1 VAGARMKFCVAL
13 CGDAAPSLFSQA
25 MTDTIYALAT
35 APGRAGVAV
44 VRLSGRGAAAALRD
58 LAGRLPP
65 PRQAHYAH
73 FRDPKS
79 GEILDDGIALYFA
92 APASMTGEDVVEL
105 QLHGSR
111 AVLAAVFAAL
121 GRRPGFRLAEPGEF
135 TKRAFLNGKLDL
147 TAAEAI
153 ADLVEAETAA
163 QRRQAM
169 RQLQGEFGR
178 RCEAWRSRLIAA
190 QAGLEAEIDFPEEGL
205 PAEQWEAARRE
216 LAALRAEIA
225 AELADNRRGER
236 LREGVSVAI
245 LGPPNAG
252 KSSLMNALARREV
265 AITSH
270 IAGTTRDV
278 IEVALD
284 LGGYPVVLADTA
296 GLRDSA
302 DSIEEEGIRRA
313 RARAASADLKLVVL
327 DATKPQEA
335 AALRDLIDARTIVV
349 ANKIDL
355 MQETP
360 AAEGDS
366 LGTGPALYCSAT
378 SGAGI
383 AALIARLGTAVE
395 EALSTGTA
403 PLVTRARHRE
413 ALENCVAALDRFAGA
428 AMPELAAEDLRAAA
442 RSLGRITG
450 RVDVEDMLDALFR
463 EFCIGK

>member
-1 VAGARMKFCVAL
+1 
-13 CGDAAPSLFSQA
+13 
-25 MTDTIYALAT
+25 
-35 APGRAGVAV
+35 
-44 VRLSGRGAAAALRD
+44 
-58 LAGRLPP
+58 
-65 PRQAHYAH
+65 
-73 FRDPKS
+73 
-79 GEILDDGIALYFA
+79 
-92 APASMTGEDVVEL
+92 
-105 QLHGSR
+105 
-111 AVLAAVFAAL
+111 LAAVFAAL

-147 TAAEAI
+147 TAAEAV

-163 QRRQAM
+163 QQRQAM

-178 RCEAWRSRLIAA
+178 RCEEWRSRLMAA
-190 QAGLEAEIDFPEEGL
+190 QARLEAEIDFPEEGL
-205 PAEQWEAARRE
+205 PAEQWAVARRE
-216 LAALRAEIA
+216 LAALRGELG

-236 LREGVSVAI
+236 LRDGVAVAI

-327 DATKPQEA
+327 DATKPEEA
-335 AALRDLIDARTIVV
+335 ATLRDLIDSRTIVV

-355 MQETP
+355 APES
-360 AAEGDS
+360 AVAWADS
-366 LGTGPALYCSAT
+366 LGAGVALRCSAT

-383 AALIARLGTAVE
+383 AALIARLGAAVE
-395 EALSTGTA
+395 ESLGAGTA

-413 ALENCVAALDRFAGA
+413 ALETCVAALDRFAA
-428 AMPELAAEDLRAAA
+428 AELPELAAEDLRAAA
-442 RSLGRITG
+442 RALGRITG

>member
-1 VAGARMKFCVAL
+1 
-13 CGDAAPSLFSQA
+13 

-35 APGRAGVAV
+35 APGRAGVAI
-44 VRLSGRGAAAALRD
+44 VRLSGPGAAAALRD
-58 LAGRLPP
+58 LIGNLPA
-65 PRQAHYAH
+65 PRHAQHAR
-73 FRDPKS
+73 FRDPQN
-79 GEILDDGIALYFA
+79 GETLDDGVALYFP

-121 GRRPGFRLAEPGEF
+121 GRRAGFRLAEPGEF

-178 RCEAWRSRLIAA
+178 RCEEWRARLIGA
-190 QAGLEAEIDFPEEGL
+190 QARLEAEIDFPEEGL
-205 PAEQWEAARRE
+205 PGEQWAAARRV
-216 LAALRAEIA
+216 LALLRDEIA
-225 AELADNRRGER
+225 RELADEHRGER

-278 IEVALD
+278 IEIALD

-302 DSIEEEGIRRA
+302 DVIEEEGIRRA

-327 DATKPQEA
+327 DATKPDEA
-335 AALRDLIDARTIVV
+335 KTLAGLIDARSIVI
-349 ANKIDL
+349 ANKIDRAQPGTL
-355 MQETP
+355 GW
-360 AAEGDS
+360 ADS
-366 LGTGPALYCSAT
+366 LGAGAALRCSAT
-378 SGAGI
+378 SGEGI
-383 AALIARLGTAVE
+383 PELIERLGKAVAE
-395 EALSTGTA
+395 LLNAGTA
-403 PLVTRARHRE
+403 PLVTRARHRR
-413 ALENCVAALDRFAGA
+413 ALEDCIAALDRFAA
-428 AMPELAAEDLRAAA
+428 ADLPELAAEDLRTAA
-442 RSLGRITG
+442 RALGRITG

>member
-1 VAGARMKFCVAL
+1 MAL
-13 CGDAAPSLFSQA
+13 RGGYFRG

-35 APGRAGVAV
+35 APGRAGVAM
-44 VRLSGRGAAAALRD
+44 VRLSGPGAAEALRD
-58 LAGRLPP
+58 LMGSVPP
-65 PRQAHYAH
+65 PRHARHAR
-73 FRDPKS
+73 FRDPYS
-79 GEILDDGIALYFA
+79 GEPLDDGIALYFA

-111 AVLAAVFAAL
+111 AVLGAIFAAL
-121 GRRPGFRLAEPGEF
+121 VRRPGFRLAEPGEF

-169 RQLQGEFGR
+169 RQLRGEFGR
-178 RCEAWRSRLIAA
+178 RCEEWRTRLIAA
-190 QAGLEAEIDFPEEGL
+190 QARLEAEIDFPEEGL
-205 PAEQWEAARRE
+205 PAEQWAAARRE
-216 LAALRAEIA
+216 LAALRGEIA
-225 AELADNRRGER
+225 RELADDRRGER
-236 LREGVSVAI
+236 LRDGVSVAI

-252 KSSLMNALARREV
+252 KSSLMNALARRDV

-313 RARAASADLKLVVL
+313 RARAASADLKLIVL
-327 DATKPQEA
+327 DASKPEEA
-335 AALRDLIDARTIVV
+335 PALRDLIDAHTIVV

-355 MQETP
+355 APESI
-360 AAEGDS
+360 AAWADS
-366 LGTGPALYCSAT
+366 LGGGKALYCSAT
-378 SGAGI
+378 SGQGI

-395 EALSTGTA
+395 ESLSATTA

-413 ALENCVAALDRFAGA
+413 ALEICVAALDRFTSATL
-428 AMPELAAEDLRAAA
+428 PELAAEDLRAAA
-442 RSLGRITG
+442 RALGRITG

>member
-1 VAGARMKFCVAL
+1 
-13 CGDAAPSLFSQA
+13 

-35 APGRAGVAV
+35 APGRAGLAV
-44 VRLSGRGAAAALRD
+44 VRLSGPGAAAALCD
-58 LAGRLPP
+58 LIGDLPG
-65 PRQAHYAH
+65 PRHAQHAR
-73 FRDPKS
+73 FRDPES
-79 GEILDDGIALYFA
+79 GEVLDDGIALFFA

-111 AVLAAVFAAL
+111 AVIAAVFAVL
-121 GRRPGFRLAEPGEF
+121 GRRPRFRLAEPGEF

-153 ADLVEAETAA
+153 ADLVDAETAA

-169 RQLQGEFGR
+169 RQLGGEFGR
-178 RCEAWRSRLIAA
+178 RCEEWRARLIAT
-190 QAGLEAEIDFPEEGL
+190 QARLEAEIDFPEEGV
-205 PAEQWEAARRE
+205 PAEQWARARRE
-216 LAALRAEIA
+216 SAVLRNEIA
-225 AELADNRRGER
+225 AELADDRRGER
-236 LREGVSVAI
+236 LRDGVSVAI

-252 KSSLMNALARREV
+252 KSSLMNVLARREV

-270 IAGTTRDV
+270 LAGTTRDV

-302 DSIEEEGIRRA
+302 DTIEEEGVRRA

-327 DATKPQEA
+327 DATRPEEA

-355 MQETP
+355 ARGRDLGWTDALGGP
-360 AAEGDS
+360 AA
-366 LGTGPALYCSAT
+366 LRCAATTGE
-378 SGAGI
+378 GI
-383 AALIARLGTAVE
+383 AALIARLGAAVE
-395 EALSTGTA
+395 ASFGAGTA
-403 PLVTRARHRE
+403 PLVTRARHRQ
-413 ALENCVAALDRFAGA
+413 ALQACVEALDRFAA
-428 AMPELAAEDLRAAA
+428 AALPELAAEDLRAAA
-442 RSLGRITG
+442 RALGRITG

>member
-1 VAGARMKFCVAL
+1 
-13 CGDAAPSLFSQA
+13 

-44 VRLSGRGAAAALRD
+44 VRLSGSGAAIALRD
-58 LAGRLPP
+58 LAGSLPL

-73 FRDPKS
+73 FRDPES

-92 APASMTGEDVVEL
+92 GPASMTGEDVVEL

-111 AVLAAVFAAL
+111 AVLSAVFAAL
-121 GRRPGFRLAEPGEF
+121 ARRPGFRLAEPGEF

-147 TAAEAI
+147 TGAEAI

-178 RCEAWRSRLIAA
+178 RCEEWRTRLIAA
-190 QAGLEAEIDFPEEGL
+190 QARLEAEIDFPEEGL
-205 PAEQWEAARRE
+205 PTEQWAASRRE
-216 LAALRAEIA
+216 AAALRGEIA

-236 LREGVSVAI
+236 LREGVAVAI

-252 KSSLMNALARREV
+252 KSSLMNALARRDV

-327 DATKPQEA
+327 DATKPEETS
-335 AALRDLIDARTIVV
+335 ALRDLIDARAIVV
-349 ANKIDL
+349 VNKIDL

-360 AAEGDS
+360 AAWADL
-366 LGTGPALYCSAT
+366 LGAGHALYCSAT
-378 SGAGI
+378 SGEGI
-383 AALIARLGTAVE
+383 AALIARLGAAVE
-395 EALSTGTA
+395 DALSAETA

-428 AMPELAAEDLRAAA
+428 ELPELAAEDLRGAA